1 MHSDVSVSA
10 EQPVVV
16 GVDRGRNRSATVDL
30 AATEAARRRAP
41 LLIVHVWPG
50 RYTGGYGGRGE
61 LYSVAEAERV
71 LRDSARRA
79 QAAAPGLRIR
89 TEVLDGNAATILN
102 LQSERASLLVVG
114 HRDDA
119 TRWSGWG
126 GTTAF
131 LAHHSLCPLLVHRGV
146 QPARGPVA
154 VAASARRSGAPT
166 LDQALEQARA
176 LDTRL
181 VAVHMWMR
189 PGGPDSPS
197 PLVVI
202 GGYTAERQAA
212 AHALAEALAAG
223 TQRFPDVP
231 VDQLLVNDRDFAPT
245 IERASRRARLLVAGI
260 GEGGSFTELLCGPIG
275 PNAVRRT
282 SCPVL
287 LVPVPRRSPGP
298 VLSGRRNRSLTRQ
311 KT

>member
-1 MHSDVSVSA
+1 MHSDVSVSV

-50 RYTGGYGGRGE
+50 RYTGVYGGRGD
-61 LYSVAEAERV
+61 LFSVAEAERV
-71 LRDSARRA
+71 LRVSARRA

-89 TEVLDGNAATILN
+89 TEVLDGSAATVLN
-102 LQSERASLLVVG
+102 QQSERASLLVVG

-126 GTTAF
+126 ATTAF
-131 LAHHSLCPLLVHRGV
+131 LAHHSACPLLVHRGV
-146 QPARGPVA
+146 QPARGPVT
-154 VAASARRSGAPT
+154 VAASARASGAAT
-166 LDQALEQARA
+166 LDYALDQARV

-189 PGGPDSPS
+189 PGGPDTPS
-197 PLVVI
+197 PLVVV
-202 GGYTAERQAA
+202 GGFAAERKAA
-212 AHALAEALAAG
+212 AQALAEALAAG
-223 TQRFPDVP
+223 RERFPDVP
-231 VDQLLVNDRDFAPT
+231 VDQLLVNDRDLAPT
-245 IERASRRARLLVAGI
+245 IERASRRARLLVAGV
-260 GEGGSFTELLCGPIG
+260 GQGGSFTELLCGPIG

-282 SCPVL
+282 SCPVF
-287 LVPVPRRSPGP
+287 LVPAAWRAPEP
-298 VLSGRRNRSLTRQ
+298 VLAGRRDQSLTRQ
-311 KT
+311 ET